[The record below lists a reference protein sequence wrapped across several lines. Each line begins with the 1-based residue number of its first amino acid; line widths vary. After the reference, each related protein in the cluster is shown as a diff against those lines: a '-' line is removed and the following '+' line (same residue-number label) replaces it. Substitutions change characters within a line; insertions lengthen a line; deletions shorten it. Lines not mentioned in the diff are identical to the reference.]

1 MNREKAVRAAIHVVA
16 VLLALSLQVS
26 ASFAADE
33 PAGDQRVIREGVPVK
48 VANRQI
54 MSPHY
59 MMDPKEPQVVPRD
72 KWHTPPA
79 KAPAKP

>member
-1 MNREKAVRAAIHVVA
+1 MTRKEAVRAVFHVVA
-16 VLLALSLQVS
+16 ALLALSLHVP
-26 ASFAADE
+26 AGHAADE
-33 PAGDQRVIREGVPVK
+33 PAGDQRVVREGVPVK

-79 KAPAKP
+79 QP

>member
-1 MNREKAVRAAIHVVA
+1 MDREEAVRAAFHVFA
-16 VLLALSLQVS
+16 MLLGLSLH
-26 ASFAADE
+26 ASVAQAADE
-33 PAGDQRVIREGVPVK
+33 PAGGQPVVREGVPLK

-79 KAPAKP
+79 KTPARP